1 MFASRYKCRWNLTK
15 CPLALIFT
23 DTYPYSVESL
33 EMARSRDID
42 YWDGMGHLG
51 EMGRRDDIRLISEM
65 DHLNEMGRWE

>member
-1 MFASRYKCRWNLTK
+1 M
-15 CPLALIFT
+15 
-23 DTYPYSVESL
+23 ESL
-33 EMARSRDID
+33 DLARSRDID

>member
-1 MFASRYKCRWNLTK
+1 MAS
-15 CPLALIFT
+15 
-23 DTYPYSVESL
+23 
-33 EMARSRDID
+33 SRDID